1 MKQYLTFWTNQCICT
16 SYNSWILIVIPSTTG
31 VISVFTAVDVQPVS
45 PSSSDSLHMSYT
57 CQGIWT
63 VVKIE
68 WTWTRCAKRAKKD
81 EFLLWIY
88 QIWHNPMQNKLWMI
102 SDMRFT
108 SKYTCNRILVLYPK
122 LRLYVEGFA
131 SREFSHSHAYHIAHR
146 SWPFSFTILWYERAA
161 SHQVWQSPMFPYISF
176 NQM

>member
-1 MKQYLTFWTNQCICT
+1 MLCLYLQLWTYNQ
-16 SYNSWILIVIPSTTG
+16 
-31 VISVFTAVDVQPVS
+31 
-45 PSSSDSLHMSYT
+45 
-57 CQGIWT
+57 
-63 VVKIE
+63 
-68 WTWTRCAKRAKKD
+68 
-81 EFLLWIY
+81 FLLPHLILSTCLTHVSGDLNSGKNWMDMDVMFKGSKERWIPLLDLLY
-88 QIWHNPMQNKLWMI
+88 KIWHKPMQNRLWMI
-102 SDMRFT
+102 SDMLFT

-146 SWPFSFTILWYERAA
+146 SWPFFFTILWYERAA